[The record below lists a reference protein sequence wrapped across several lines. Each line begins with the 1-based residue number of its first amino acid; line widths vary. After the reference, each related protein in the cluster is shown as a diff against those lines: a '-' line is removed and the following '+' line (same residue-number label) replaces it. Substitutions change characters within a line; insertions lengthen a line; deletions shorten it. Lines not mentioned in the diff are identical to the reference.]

1 MTLFGAAW
9 KSALLIFLISTYKSL
24 PLAYPFRFYHYV
36 LKHIIFKRNHYLRTK
51 KNSYGF
57 GANKLDV
64 FRAVEYRT
72 YASPLEIDMYLHKS
86 NSTYLV
92 DLDIARTHF
101 VCSIFQTLFIK
112 YWQNE
117 TGEFRGKS
125 INNCPYVPVGTIQCA
140 FKKEIKVFQ
149 QYSVVSNVFAW
160 DHKWLY
166 VLSKFQLPS
175 GKLCA
180 VAITKYV
187 FKKKGRIT
195 MPPRD
200 FIDECGLYNEEAEA
214 INAQNYKLVSTLE
227 SSEGLEEWASKME
240 T

>member
-1 MTLFGAAW
+1 MLGTVLKAALV
-9 KSALLIFLISTYKSL
+9 AFLLSTYKSL
-24 PLAYPFRFYHYV
+24 PLAYPIRFYLYV
-36 LKHIIFKRNHYLRTK
+36 FKHLISKKTQYLRTK
-51 KNSYGF
+51 KNTYGF
-57 GANKLDV
+57 GEKKLDV
-64 FRAVEYRT
+64 FRGVEYHT

-86 NSTYLV
+86 NSTYLL

-101 VCSIFQTLFIK
+101 VCLIFQKLFLK

-117 TGEFRGKS
+117 NGEFRGKALG
-125 INNCPYVPVGTIQCA
+125 NCPYVPVGTIQCA

-149 QYSVVSNVFAW
+149 RYSVVSNVFAW

-166 VLSKFQLPS
+166 VLLKFQLPS

-195 MPPRD
+195 MKPRE
-200 FIDECGLYNEEAEA
+200 FIAECGLYNEEVEK
-214 INAQNYKLVSTLE
+214 INAENYKLVSTLE
-227 SSEGLEEWASKME
+227 NSDGLEQWAAKME

>member
-1 MTLFGAAW
+1 MFGLALKTALVLF
-9 KSALLIFLISTYKSL
+9 LFSTYKSL
-24 PLAYPFRFYHYV
+24 PLAYPLRFYLY
-36 LKHIIFKRNHYLRTK
+36 IFKHLIFKKRQYLLTK
-51 KNSYGF
+51 KNTYGF
-57 GANKLDV
+57 GEKKLDI
-64 FRAVEYRT
+64 FRAVAYHT

-101 VCSIFQTLFIK
+101 VCLIFQTLFLK

-117 TGEFRGKS
+117 TGEFRRKS
-125 INNCPYVPVGTIQCA
+125 LQNCPYVPVGTIQCA

-149 QYSVVSNVFAW
+149 LYSVVLNVFAW

-166 VLSKFQLPS
+166 VMLKFELPG
-175 GKLCA
+175 GKLSA

-195 MPPRD
+195 MKPRD
-200 FIDECGLYNEEAEA
+200 FIAECGLYNEEAEKV
-214 INAQNYKLVSTLE
+214 NAENYKLVSTLE
-227 SSEGLEEWASKME
+227 SSEGLEAWASKME
-240 T
+240 TR